1 MSIFDLFR
9 GFFGVPGGRY
19 SGSGRRDPF
28 FDGLTHDDDEDDDED
43 DDFGSA
49 YEARQHDPFDDALRF
64 GFSFGPSGFRIE
76 EPQVFGQVLQEMEEV
91 FSFLNTWDRQPGF
104 RHFGVPQIEAPPP
117 EDNMEHS
124 GRGGKA
130 GSLRDFMLKSP
141 DQPAAPPTDPPPSR
155 HWMPFSKFNDRWSR
169 RLKKEEETDAVRE
182 DRDLDSQVST
192 KGLEEILSPSPTPS
206 QPTVRSF
213 SQSVMITKVVTPDG
227 AVEERR
233 TVRDSHGN
241 EETTITRSRGPQS
254 QQEPPEPGVLP
265 PSDGLGDAS
274 SIFSKFF
281 GGFRG

>member
-155 HWMPFSKFNDRWSR
+155 HWMPFSKVHHAMILDTYGNPCFTIHCHLFS
-169 RLKKEEETDAVRE
+169 
-182 DRDLDSQVST
+182 DLDSQVST

-254 QQEPPEPGVLP
+254 QQEPPEP
-265 PSDGLGDAS
+265 DGLGDAS